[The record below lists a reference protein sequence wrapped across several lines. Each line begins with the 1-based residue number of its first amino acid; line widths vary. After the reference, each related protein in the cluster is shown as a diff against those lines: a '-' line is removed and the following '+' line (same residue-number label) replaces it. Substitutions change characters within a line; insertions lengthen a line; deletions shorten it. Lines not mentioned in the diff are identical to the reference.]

1 MRARYGGQTMNPLA
15 QQNPRTATMLAPTPS
30 HPLRFPLI
38 SPHRRH
44 FRLLLD
50 NLHRNSRG
58 PSAAM
63 PGLANVI
70 SPKRVVTEPPPPKKR
85 SWRDWKLKSPFRK
98 KHAPDCV
105 QHTAEAN
112 SGRLLNLPGVTKY
125 AEKNARHCTTPSRAV
140 SDAGHKF
147 HNASPCQNSHITD
160 RLGLSPRP
168 ILKSKSLGTK
178 NGLGF
183 TGMQGEEVYFGYDA
197 YEALEQ
203 RKMRIGQPFGEKL
216 HYKSPLLRGERLFQL
231 TVNLPRTSFHKNDCC
246 SEYEDDSDPSEE
258 DATIRPRTA
267 EAEKSPYL
275 FPRST
280 TEASGNKGLG
290 MIRSPELVQLPRSN
304 TQEVLGQIFD
314 KPDDL
319 DSVTFQRYSDLVR
332 KQGRYSGGA
341 GKKHLGT
348 SDYESTPTPVS
359 RVTRSP
365 RGKKGT
371 TQCSTILY
379 SLHFSCDANGCHRI
393 DRYVLP
399 SIPSSPEVP
408 IR

>member
-1 MRARYGGQTMNPLA
+1 
-15 QQNPRTATMLAPTPS
+15 
-30 HPLRFPLI
+30 
-38 SPHRRH
+38 
-44 FRLLLD
+44 
-50 NLHRNSRG
+50 
-58 PSAAM
+58 M

-98 KHAPDCV
+98 KHAPDCI
-105 QHTAEAN
+105 QHAAEA
-112 SGRLLNLPGVTKY
+112 SSSRLLNLPGVTKY
-125 AEKNARHCTTPSRAV
+125 AEKNPRHCTTPSRAV

-203 RKMRIGQPFGEKL
+203 RKMRIGQPLGEKL
-216 HYKSPLLRGERLFQL
+216 HYESPVLRGERLFQL
-231 TVNLPRTSFHKNDCC
+231 TVNLPRTSFHNDCC
-246 SEYEDDSDPSEE
+246 SEYEDDSDPSDE

-280 TEASGNKGLG
+280 TKASGNKGLG

-332 KQGRYSGGA
+332 KQSRYSGEA
-341 GKKHLGT
+341 EKIHLGT
-348 SDYESTPTPVS
+348 ADYQSTPTPVS
-359 RVTRSP
+359 RVARSP

-371 TQCSTILY
+371 TQCSTTLY
-379 SLHFSCDANGCHRI
+379 SLYCPCDANGYHRI
-393 DRYVLP
+393 NRYVIP
-399 SIPSSPEVP
+399 SIPPSPEVP